1 MVVTCLPTPDPSLLK
16 VIVVPVGAALLEVI
30 RGVGELSTVAEP
42 SEVDGSSLMDLSSI
56 GVVVSGP
63 VESVVDPV
71 LLDSVLLDSV
81 LLWSVAVPELLVV
94 NAVVDSVSAV
104 EPVRAVGTVYAIEDR
119 IDASAEAFG
128 CAEPST

>member
-1 MVVTCLPTPDPSLLK
+1 MVVTCFPTPDPSLLK
-16 VIVVPVGAALLEVI
+16 VIVGPVGAALLEVV
-30 RGVGELSTVAEP
+30 RGIGELSRVAEP

-63 VESVVDPV
+63 VESVVDK
-71 LLDSVLLDSV
+71 VLLDSV

-119 IDASAEAFG
+119 IDSSAEAFG